1 MIGGIYK
8 MVRIFYLII
17 LGALFFEGRA
27 ANSDSIKININVFI
41 ENSASMDGYVN
52 GVTEFENYIYSMLGE
67 FKSNKFCDTLNLNYI
82 NNKIINIAKDANN
95 ESIENF
101 ITTLESAKF
110 KREGGDRSVS
120 DLKSVIKNILNQV
133 DDKNVSILISDFI
146 FSSNGHDSDVTS
158 LERQGIGIK
167 NDFADKLNKTDLGV
181 IILQLESNFNGI
193 YYDKNNV
200 QIKINQKRPFYIWIV
215 GALKNITNVVNQN
228 LINLNNKDY
237 KNVFV
242 LQSINK
248 TTIPNYKIIKNNKNG
263 NFKLRENAKGPITDA
278 EVSTRGKDKGKFG
291 FELAVDLGKN
301 IQSKKFYLNNSI
313 YGINR
318 NYNLIARINSDGSSP
333 QLKDFTHVL
342 QIQTTKLQNESLV
355 VNILQEIPNWI
366 SNISTNDDTKIN
378 LIDKNKTYG
387 FKYLVSGVFNAFDA
401 KSKSKI
407 INSIKIKIERN

>member
-1 MIGGIYK
+1 

-52 GVTEFENYIYSMLGE
+52 GETEFENYIYSMLGE

-110 KREGGDRSVS
+110 KRKGGDRSVS

-181 IILQLESNFNGI
+181 IILHLESNFNGI

-301 IQSKKFYLNNSI
+301 IQSKGFYLNNSI
-313 YGINR
+313 YGING
-318 NYNLIARINSDGSSP
+318 NYNLIARINSDTSSP

>member
-110 KREGGDRSVS
+110 KRKGGDRSVS

-146 FSSNGHDSDVTS
+146 FSSNGNGSDVT
-158 LERQGIGIK
+158 LLKRQGIGIT

-181 IILQLESNFNGI
+181 IILHLESNFNGI

-228 LINLNNKDY
+228 LINLNNEDY

-263 NFKLRENAKGPITDA
+263 NFKLKENAKGPITDA
-278 EVSTRGKDKGKFG
+278 EVSTKGKDKGKFG

-301 IQSKKFYLNNSI
+301 IQSKGFYLNNSI
-313 YGINR
+313 YGING
-318 NYNLIARINSDGSSP
+318 NYNLIARINSDTSSP

>member
-52 GVTEFENYIYSMLGE
+52 GETEFENYIYSMLGE

-110 KREGGDRSVS
+110 KRKGGDRSVS

-146 FSSNGHDSDVTS
+146 FSSNGNGSDVT
-158 LERQGIGIK
+158 LLKRQGIGIT

-181 IILQLESNFNGI
+181 IILHLESNFNGI

-228 LINLNNKDY
+228 LINLNNEDY

-263 NFKLRENAKGPITDA
+263 NFKLKENAKGPITDA
-278 EVSTRGKDKGKFG
+278 EVSTKGKDKGKFG

-301 IQSKKFYLNNSI
+301 IQSKGFYLNNSI
-313 YGINR
+313 YGING
-318 NYNLIARINSDGSSP
+318 NYNLIARINSDTSSP

>member
-1 MIGGIYK
+1 

-52 GVTEFENYIYSMLGE
+52 GETEFENYIYSMLGE

-110 KREGGDRSVS
+110 KRKGGDRSVS

-146 FSSNGHDSDVTS
+146 FSSNGNGSDVT
-158 LERQGIGIK
+158 LLKRQGIGIT

-181 IILQLESNFNGI
+181 IILHLESNFNGI

-228 LINLNNKDY
+228 LINLNNEDY

-263 NFKLRENAKGPITDA
+263 NFKLKENAKGPITDA
-278 EVSTRGKDKGKFG
+278 EVSTKGKDKGKFG

-301 IQSKKFYLNNSI
+301 IQSKGFYLNNSI
-313 YGINR
+313 YGING
-318 NYNLIARINSDGSSP
+318 NYNLIARINSDTSSP